1 MSHEPEPSSA
11 SSAAVEEFFDPE
23 FLSEL
28 EVLVAARAELP
39 EAPGASHAPH
49 EALVAFLA
57 ERPESAFVELTGDA
71 LAEHTNELIEVC
83 RQGAEREAV
92 QAVENFV
99 VFFQT
104 LVPTLAEDG
113 AREIK
118 RFFYRLIPTL
128 VHVAHSGF
136 SSEEEAAS
144 AGADALHSLE
154 TILIEISS
162 VRLAP
167 SESELVFRA
176 IDQMTA
182 FISVGEYALASEVIS
197 SRLLSIIAR
206 NKLTRALYRLMEI
219 EVSVQVYLKEK
230 RGYLTPQIRLPED
243 EGPLADYGP
252 IRVLRE
258 ESPEG
263 SNRRLIQI
271 HLPHIATLRD
281 IVLHLESASGED
293 AYDLRL
299 DALGSAE
306 LRVPDGTYNLG
317 LIYQPEA
324 PSA

>member
-1 MSHEPEPSSA
+1 
-11 SSAAVEEFFDPE
+11 VEDFFDPE

-39 EAPGASHAPH
+39 EGAGAPQAPH

-57 ERPESAFVELTGDA
+57 ERPEAAFVELTGHA
-71 LAEHTNELIEVC
+71 LAEHTNRLIEVC

-92 QAVENFV
+92 EAVESFV

-104 LVPTLAEDG
+104 LAPTLAEDG

-136 SSEEEAAS
+136 SSDEEAAS
-144 AGADALHSLE
+144 AGAEALHSLE

-263 SNRRLIQI
+263 RNRRLIQI
-271 HLPHIATLRD
+271 HLPHITTLRD
-281 IVLHLESASGED
+281 IVLHLESAGGED

-306 LRVPDGTYNLG
+306 LQVPDGAYNLG
-317 LIYQPEA
+317 LIYQPET